1 MRLFNNVPLNEKIM
15 SDRTTLNFTFK
26 KEVNKIINE
35 LASEY
40 NLDIF
45 DFDIAYADD
54 NDLTV
59 FLRIK
64 HKAYPNNIYF
74 IGATDDYQN
83 ASYLLAPFSNVTKRD
98 VYEPI
103 NSIEEV
109 LNRWFLYF
117 TLELNALDEEEINR
131 KAQLISNK
139 LALSLQSHITEA
151 DGFFNNQELKSLKD
165 RLDALE
171 AHFEQ
176 QKTAY
181 SLTQES
187 LSGLKDVI
195 EEIKHLAETEKQ
207 QRWYDKTLHK
217 LGDWAGRIEKIDKVV
232 RAIEKGSSLLDKLP
246 L

>member
-1 MRLFNNVPLNEKIM
+1 MTN
-15 SDRTTLNFTFK
+15 SK
-26 KEVNKIINE
+26 KLSRSFINKINTRIKE
-35 LASEY
+35 LSCIYE
-40 NLDIF
+40 LDIF
-45 DFDIAYADD
+45 DFDISYDD
-54 NDLTV
+54 ENNKTV
-59 FLRIK
+59 FLNIK
-64 HKAYPNNIYF
+64 HKAYPSYVHF
-74 IGATDDYQN
+74 TGVTDDLEN
-83 ASYLLAPFSNVTKRD
+83 ALFSLAPFEHVTYGEL
-98 VYEPI
+98 YEPI
-103 NSIEEV
+103 ENVHEILE
-109 LNRWFLYF
+109 RWFRNFLSE
-117 TLELNALDEEEINR
+117 LHALHEEELNQ
-131 KAQLISNK
+131 KAKLISDK
-139 LALSLQSHITEA
+139 IAPYLQTQITEP
-151 DGFFNNQELKSLKD
+151 DECFNDEELKSLKD

>member
-1 MRLFNNVPLNEKIM
+1 MP
-15 SDRTTLNFTFK
+15 DRTTLNFTFR

-74 IGATDDYQN
+74 IGTTDDYQN
-83 ASYLLAPFSNVTKRD
+83 ALYLLAPFRNVTKGD

-103 NSIEEV
+103 NNIEEV
-109 LNRWFLYF
+109 LNHWFRYF

-139 LALSLQSHITEA
+139 IALSLQSQITEA
-151 DGFFNNQELKSLKD
+151 DGFFNNQELKKLKD
-165 RLDALE
+165 RLDDFE

-176 QKTAY
+176 QKTVY

-187 LSGLKDVI
+187 LLSLKNTI
-195 EEIKHLAETEKQ
+195 EEIKNIAEKETQ
-207 QRWYDKTLHK
+207 QKWYDKTLHK
-217 LGDWAGRIEKIDKVV
+217 LGNWAGRIDKIDKVV
-232 RAIEKGSSLLDKLP
+232 RAIEKTDLLLDKLP